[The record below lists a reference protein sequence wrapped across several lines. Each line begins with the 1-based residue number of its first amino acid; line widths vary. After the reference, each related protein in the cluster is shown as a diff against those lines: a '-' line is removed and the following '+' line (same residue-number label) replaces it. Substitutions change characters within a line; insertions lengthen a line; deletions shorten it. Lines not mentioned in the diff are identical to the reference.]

1 MVGFRLGGG
10 TLVSGAAA
18 RLDSPPTDP
27 PRSPEGEAP
36 GSPGHPF
43 GSPFFCSDNE
53 CAICLGSLRGPT
65 PFPSEECPH
74 VYCAD
79 CLEKLQAHQPRAAML
94 CPQVFLRTQ
103 NDGFTL
109 KLLDLIL
116 TTTLCSPH
124 SAAGRGQT
132 GCGRLRRYWV
142 KNVDFVLKCLN
153 FVPRIFDF
161 VLKMLNFAAPRL
173 PPPPPSLLKKVL
185 VPTLGNIHV
194 MESINLQRLLWQFDD
209 MYTYCTEQVFGSSF
223 LLFCGGANPFH
234 LTCAIFDL
242 CVAHVCD
249 LWRRTV
255 VM

>member
-1 MVGFRLGGG
+1 MAGCEDSDEEERELVHGGHPPTRHDTNPSEWELVVPEGFVSVAIRDDERELVLQLQPVGDLPAAVNTSWERPDEDPEIGLSPRAVAFLGSSRGTPPPYAGTPERRAERAPMVGFRLGGG

-116 TTTLCSPH
+116 TTTLWLPTVPPAGAKLGAAA
-124 SAAGRGQT
+124 SADT
-132 GCGRLRRYWV
+132 G
-142 KNVDFVLKCLN
+142 
-153 FVPRIFDF
+153 
-161 VLKMLNFAAPRL
+161 
-173 PPPPPSLLKKVL
+173 
-185 VPTLGNIHV
+185 
-194 MESINLQRLLWQFDD
+194 
-209 MYTYCTEQVFGSSF
+209 
-223 LLFCGGANPFH
+223 
-234 LTCAIFDL
+234 
-242 CVAHVCD
+242 
-249 LWRRTV
+249 
-255 VM
+255 